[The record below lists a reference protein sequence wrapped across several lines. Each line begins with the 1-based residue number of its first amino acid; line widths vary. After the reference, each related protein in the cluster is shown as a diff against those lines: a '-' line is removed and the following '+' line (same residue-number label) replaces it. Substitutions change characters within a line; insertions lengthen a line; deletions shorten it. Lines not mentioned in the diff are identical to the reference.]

1 MGRLDNG
8 LSAIFN
14 ESYDDMLRQIQDKAE
29 VLDAVLLPIEKI
41 IPNPYQPRK
50 HFNDEKLKEL
60 SESIQ
65 INGVISPIGVQVKD
79 AHYIIVF
86 GERRWRASQL
96 IGLTKIPA
104 IILDLD
110 DKQLMEISLLEN
122 IQRED
127 LNIIEE
133 AQGYAM
139 LMESFQYTQEDL
151 ALRVSKS
158 REYVANLLRLL
169 KLPSLIQMYIVEE
182 KMTAGHARCLLTLK
196 DNNLITEVANKI
208 IELNLNVRETE
219 LFVKKYKVK
228 NEVKEYSNVEVNHEQ
243 EEVSLA
249 DFFKTRVII
258 KKKKFEVY
266 FEDEEDLKRIIT
278 YLFYL
283 KNK

>member
-278 YLFYL
+278 YLSYL

>member
-41 IPNPYQPRK
+41 MSNPYQPRK

-127 LNIIEE
+127 LNVIEE

-228 NEVKEYSNVEVNHEQ
+228 NEVKEYQNVEVNHEQ

-278 YLFYL
+278 YLSYL